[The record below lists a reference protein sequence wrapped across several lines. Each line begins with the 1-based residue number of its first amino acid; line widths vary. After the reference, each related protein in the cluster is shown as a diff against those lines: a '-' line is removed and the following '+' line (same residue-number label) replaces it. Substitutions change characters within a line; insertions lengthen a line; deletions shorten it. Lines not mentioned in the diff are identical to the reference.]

1 MDSAVQVSS
10 AMPLRSFEEFKKEAR
25 TVNNELGK
33 DEFLQLLAAQLKYQ
47 NPLEPAKDT
56 EFIAQLAQ
64 FSSLQQMQAMSS
76 FQYFSL
82 AGRYVA
88 ANATLENGTR
98 GTVYGLVDFV
108 YMKNSEPYARI
119 GDYTVKASDIIQV
132 YDNSILSGNDR
143 LIEAATLIG
152 YTIKARITDG
162 ETHMEVSGIVNRVAV
177 EDQLLVVYVDGVE
190 TGIPIESIYDIQKI
204 VFEEIDPP
212 QDDDTVQEENVSISE
227 ENPETGEVN
236 DGGNSL

>member
-1 MDSAVQVSS
+1 MDSAAQVSS
-10 AMPLRSFEEFKKEAR
+10 AMPLRSFEDFKKEAR

-47 NPLEPAKDT
+47 NPLEPTKDT

-82 AGRYVA
+82 AGKYVA
-88 ANATLENGTR
+88 ANTTFENGTR
-98 GTVYGLVDFV
+98 GTIYGLVDFV
-108 YMKNSEPYARI
+108 YMKNSTPYAQI
-119 GDYTVKASDIIQV
+119 GEHTVNASDIIQV

-143 LIEAATLIG
+143 LIEASTLIG
-152 YTIKARITDG
+152 CAIKARITDG
-162 ETHMEVSGIVNRVAV
+162 ESYMEVSGVVNRVAV
-177 EDQLLVVYVDGVE
+177 EDQLLVVYADGVDA
-190 TGIPIESIYDIQKI
+190 GIPVGSIYDIQKI
-204 VFEEIDPP
+204 VFEENDTE
-212 QDDDTVQEENVSISE
+212 QDDTIQEENDTIQEENVATE
-227 ENPETGEVN
+227 EVN